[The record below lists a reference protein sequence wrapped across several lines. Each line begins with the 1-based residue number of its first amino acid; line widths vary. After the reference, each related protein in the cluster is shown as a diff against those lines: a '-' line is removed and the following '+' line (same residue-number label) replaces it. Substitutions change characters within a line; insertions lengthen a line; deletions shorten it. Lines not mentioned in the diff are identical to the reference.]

1 MNFLDPI
8 VPNQREARIKYLDA
22 DYQVLREGDFVR
34 CAATGD
40 PIRIENLRYWNVER
54 QQPYRSAEAAFDE
67 MLKRLRYGGR

>member
-8 VPNQREARIKYLDA
+8 VPAREARIKYLDA

-54 QQPYRSAEAAFDE
+54 QQPYRSAEAAFGE